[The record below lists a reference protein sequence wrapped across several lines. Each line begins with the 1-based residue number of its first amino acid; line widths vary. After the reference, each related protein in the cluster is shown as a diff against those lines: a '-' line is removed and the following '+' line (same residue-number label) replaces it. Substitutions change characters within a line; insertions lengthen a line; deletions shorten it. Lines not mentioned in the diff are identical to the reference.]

1 VNSTCH
7 DAAKKVV
14 TFGEL
19 LLSLATKDYQR
30 FVQAE
35 EFVARYT
42 GAEANVGVS
51 LVHFGVE
58 AYAVSKVPA
67 HEIGQACINYL
78 RRYGVNTDYIV
89 RGGERLGQLYL
100 ETGASQ
106 RPSKV
111 IYDRAHSSI
120 REIRPKEFDWDTILA
135 GKDWLHFSGTA
146 PALGKSVIAVLTD
159 GLRTAQRL
167 GLKVSCDCN
176 YRSKLW
182 TLKEAGRVLTGLM
195 EYVNVFIGGRE
206 DAEKL
211 FGIRAPA
218 TETGGALQ
226 DQRAAE
232 LLRQRFGL
240 ACVAMTLRHGVSASV
255 NRLAGLLCDA
265 TGCYTSRTYEM
276 QIVDRVGGGDAFT
289 AGLIYGVLSGYD
301 PQRTIEFAAAA
312 SCLKHSI
319 PGDFN
324 LVTVDEVEQLLA
336 GDASGRVQ
344 R

>member
-1 VNSTCH
+1 V
-7 DAAKKVV
+7 KKVV

-19 LLSLATKDYQR
+19 LLSLCTKGHHR
-30 FVQAE
+30 FVQAG

-42 GAEANVGVS
+42 GAEANVAVS
-51 LVHFGVE
+51 LSHFGLE
-58 AYAVSKVPA
+58 TYAVSKVPE

-78 RRYGVNTDYIV
+78 RQYGVNTDHVV
-89 RGGERLGQLYL
+89 RGGERLGVLYL

-120 REIRPKEFDWDTILA
+120 REARREEFDWRRILS
-135 GKDWLHFSGTA
+135 GKDWFHFSGTA
-146 PALGKSVIAVLTD
+146 PALGANVRAVLAD
-159 GLRTAQRL
+159 ALNAAREMGVP
-167 GLKVSCDCN
+167 VSCDCN

-182 TLKEAGRVLTGLM
+182 GVEEAGRVLADLM
-195 EYVNVFIGGRE
+195 PFVDCFIGGRE

-211 FGIRAPA
+211 FGIGA
-218 TETGGALQ
+218 GGSESN
-226 DQRAAE
+226 AAAQ
-232 LLRQRFGL
+232 LRDRFGFKW
-240 ACVAMTLRHGVSASV
+240 VAMTLRHGVSASV
-255 NRLAGLLCDA
+255 SHLAGLLCA
-265 TGCYTSRTYEM
+265 HAGCFTSREYEM

-289 AGLIYGVLSGYD
+289 SGLVYGLLTGFEL
-301 PQRTIEFAAAA
+301 QRVIEFATAA
-312 SCLKHSI
+312 SCLKHSV

-324 LVTVDEVEQLLA
+324 LVSVEEVEQLIA